1 MISCKETYKILLLVQ
16 NFNNLMNTLSDLLSS
31 SKTFLEQLITQL
43 KASEIAVDD
52 LPLDHI
58 CYRVETEA
66 RYQELKMALSEIS
79 TILAETPINGRP
91 ITTFRLQEPII
102 FEDRKI
108 ELLELPCPKPN
119 NRYKEGFEH
128 VEFVIKEPFKD
139 FMSRYAHLTFDTK
152 GMNKAVNADI
162 RLALGDYSVKF
173 HHYPLDYVIEYLD

>member
-1 MISCKETYKILLLVQ
+1 MD
-16 NFNNLMNTLSDLLSS
+16 TLSDLLSS
-31 SKTFLEQLITQL
+31 PKSFLEQLITQL
-43 KASEIAVDD
+43 RTLKIAIED

-66 RYQELKMALSEIS
+66 RYQKLKVALSEIAI
-79 TILAETPINGRP
+79 ILAETSINGRP
-91 ITTFRLQEPII
+91 ITTFRLYEPIV

-128 VEFVIKEPFKD
+128 LEFVIKEPFED
-139 FMSRYAHLTFDTK
+139 FMNRYAHLTFDIK
-152 GMNKAVNADI
+152 GINKAVNADI